1 MPTPLHAE
9 RLEAVHNAVRALGAR
24 RIADLGC
31 GDGDFLIRLAAD
43 PDIDHITGVEISR
56 TRLDALAARLAQ
68 AGPQAQARVT
78 LRHDSLI
85 DAGRWIAG
93 ADCVVMVEVIEHLSP
108 ADLGRLERRIL
119 HEARPPALILTTPN
133 AEYNGRLGVPAHR
146 FRHPDH
152 RFEWT
157 RAQFRDWAR
166 RVAGRAG
173 YGAGF
178 QDMGAVDPDIGGAS
192 QMAILIRHE
201 ARKSAP

>member
-9 RLEAVHNAVRALGAR
+9 RLEAVHNALRALGAR
-24 RIADLGC
+24 RVADLGC

-56 TRLDALAARLAQ
+56 ARLDALAARLAEG
-68 AGPQAQARVT
+68 GPQAQARVT

-85 DAGRWIAG
+85 EAGRWIG
-93 ADCVVMVEVIEHLSP
+93 EADCVVMVEVIEHLSP
-108 ADLGRLERRIL
+108 AELVRLERRIL

-146 FRHPDH
+146 FRHPEH

-157 RAQFRDWAR
+157 RSEFRGWAR

-178 QDMGAVDPDIGGAS
+178 QDMGGVDPEIGGAS
-192 QMAILIRHE
+192 QMAILIRYE
-201 ARKSAP
+201 APGSAP